1 MVWSSQNK
9 KRNKGFGFKNTAKSL
24 RKKASQAGYRAANA
38 GGYVAG
44 RTSAKIAKTPV
55 LRKTSAKVAKV
66 FASKPVQKADSTKPA
81 RKVGSAIAKIQ
92 LGPRAAGAMSKGF
105 ATGVKDSVVS
115 SFRNR
120 KRG

>member
-1 MVWSSQNK
+1 MFGQNK
-9 KRNKGFGFKNTAKSL
+9 KKSKGFGKTVKSL
-24 RKKASQAGYRAANA
+24 RNKAAQAGYKAANT

-55 LRKTSAKVAKV
+55 LRKTSAKVARV
-66 FASKPVQKADSTKPA
+66 VASKPVQKAASTKPA

-105 ATGVKDSVVS
+105 ATGVKDSAIS
-115 SFRNR
+115 SFRKR
-120 KRG
+120 KRS

>member
-55 LRKTSAKVAKV
+55 LRKTTAKVAKI
-66 FASKPVQKADSTKPA
+66 ASTKPVQKVATSKPA
-81 RKVGSAIAKIQ
+81 KKVGSALSKIQ

-105 ATGVKDSVVS
+105 ATGVKDSAVS
-115 SFRNR
+115 SFR
-120 KRG
+120 KRNK